1 MHDWL
6 RGCPERWEPSVHEK
20 IRKPYF
26 SCQLSHQDPENVSL
40 GSSHGVLS
48 VIFGFLGK
56 FRVDM
61 PRVTNVKTTSRLV
74 FLKVLPTQAILEATN
89 FQLLVRFVVILGKY
103 QQLSQTLQYEFF
115 AVVFRVFSAIAES

>member
-1 MHDWL
+1 M
-6 RGCPERWEPSVHEK
+6 
-20 IRKPYF
+20 
-26 SCQLSHQDPENVSL
+26 SL

-48 VIFGFLGK
+48 VIFGFFGFFWHFEITL
-56 FRVDM
+56 

-115 AVVFRVFSAIAES
+115 AVVFRVFRRIAWCSEYDFWILGEVLDRHRSPEKKRR